1 MLNNAAAVQSA
12 VIVVPQTND
21 QLNDGSVEAVGN
33 FGVSF
38 SYLVKGLSLEGG
50 ANYQQGPRALA
61 TGGWGKA

>member
-1 MLNNAAAVQSA
+1 LLNNAAAVQSA

-38 SYLVKGLSLEGG
+38 SYLINGLSL
-50 ANYQQGPRALA
+50 
-61 TGGWGKA
+61 

>member
-21 QLNDGSVEAVGN
+21 QLNDGSVKAVGN

-38 SYLVKGLSLEGG
+38 SYLVNGLSL
-50 ANYQQGPRALA
+50 
-61 TGGWGKA
+61 